1 MRWRRA
7 RAGRASSTQSP
18 VAGAPAVPRSGT
30 ALILTKGGFGNSAD
44 KSPTLPSPPTASVAR
59 EVRHRGEGHGPL
71 SATRA
76 EPDNLRTLSAVIDTS
91 ARRAKSA
98 IWSVF
103 EIGGR
108 AAPVSAGVAA
118 ARSSSLSMRHSE
130 QIQQGCARSCP
141 PAGSQPGRGQ
151 VSEETGARA
160 RPGRKGEPL
169 SAITAGCVSF
179 AAMLIPGPVIA
190 SDNPP
195 PDNRLR
201 GRLPSLLPGVCGPA
215 GYGRAV
221 AGIGW
226 PQRLRRASR
235 GEGAWPRATR

>member
-1 MRWRRA
+1 MPACLADRL
-7 RAGRASSTQSP
+7 P
-18 VAGAPAVPRSGT
+18 VPHRMSADLDDLGAPLLT
-30 ALILTKGGFGNSAD
+30 ANPDPQRAD
-44 KSPTLPSPPTASVAR
+44 
-59 EVRHRGEGHGPL
+59 
-71 SATRA
+71 
-76 EPDNLRTLSAVIDTS
+76 
-91 ARRAKSA
+91 SA

-118 ARSSSLSMRHSE
+118 ARSSSLSMCHSE

-226 PQRLRRASR
+226 PQRA
-235 GEGAWPRATR
+235 APR

>member
-1 MRWRRA
+1 MICR
-7 RAGRASSTQSP
+7 SST
-18 VAGAPAVPRSGT
+18 AGMSEHPDAT
-30 ALILTKGGFGNSAD
+30 ALAQDALGSTS
-44 KSPTLPSPPTASVAR
+44 
-59 EVRHRGEGHGPL
+59 
-71 SATRA
+71 RA
-76 EPDNLRTLSAVIDTS
+76 EWAVLCLQGAD
-91 ARRAKSA
+91 RRGTKRRKYSA

-130 QIQQGCARSCP
+130 QFQQGCARSCP

-226 PQRLRRASR
+226 PQRA
-235 GEGAWPRATR
+235 APR

>member
-1 MRWRRA
+1 M
-7 RAGRASSTQSP
+7 
-18 VAGAPAVPRSGT
+18 
-30 ALILTKGGFGNSAD
+30 K
-44 KSPTLPSPPTASVAR
+44 
-59 EVRHRGEGHGPL
+59 
-71 SATRA
+71 
-76 EPDNLRTLSAVIDTS
+76 PDTPD
-91 ARRAKSA
+91 
-98 IWSVF
+98 
-103 EIGGR
+103 
-108 AAPVSAGVAA
+108 
-118 ARSSSLSMRHSE
+118 
-130 QIQQGCARSCP
+130 Q

-169 SAITAGCVSF
+169 SAIPAGCVSF
-179 AAMLIPGPVIA
+179 AGMLIPGPVID

-226 PQRLRRASR
+226 PPRGGAASP
-235 GEGAWPRATR
+235 GA

>member
-1 MRWRRA
+1 
-7 RAGRASSTQSP
+7 
-18 VAGAPAVPRSGT
+18 VLPADLER
-30 ALILTKGGFGNSAD
+30 
-44 KSPTLPSPPTASVAR
+44 
-59 EVRHRGEGHGPL
+59 
-71 SATRA
+71 
-76 EPDNLRTLSAVIDTS
+76 
-91 ARRAKSA
+91 
-98 IWSVF
+98 F

-130 QIQQGCARSCP
+130 QVQQGCARSCP

-179 AAMLIPGPVIA
+179 VAMLIPGPVIA

-226 PQRLRRASR
+226 PQRA
-235 GEGAWPRATR
+235 APR